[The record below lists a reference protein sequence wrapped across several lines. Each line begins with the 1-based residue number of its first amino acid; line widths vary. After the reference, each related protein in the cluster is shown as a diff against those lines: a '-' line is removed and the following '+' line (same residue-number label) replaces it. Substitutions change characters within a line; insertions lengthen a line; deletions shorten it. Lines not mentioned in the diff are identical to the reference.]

1 MTGINDSESAQ
12 LLLSI
17 LVQLLFQLPVIA
29 IAAVGIVLAVR
40 NWRKHPNTSR
50 AALIAFTIV
59 IVMNVVGTFLAYW
72 LPISVYRETNSA
84 AALGWLNVGLS
95 FVSMITGIITWVLV
109 LMAIFKWRGP
119 EEVAEQA
126 GERRPYD
133 VAATPYGAKMGK
145 QG

>member
-1 MTGINDSESAQ
+1 MTINDSESAQ

-17 LVQLLFQLPVIA
+17 LVQLLFQLPIIA
-29 IAAVGIVLAVR
+29 IAGVGIVLAAR

-50 AALIAFTIV
+50 AALSAFIIV
-59 IVMNVVGTFLAYW
+59 IVMNVVGTFMAYW
-72 LPISVYRETNSA
+72 LPISVYRETNSS

-95 FVSMITGIITWVLV
+95 FVSMITGILTWVLV

-119 EEVAEQA
+119 EEGAGQTVEQ
-126 GERRPYD
+126 RRPYD
-133 VAATPYGAKMGK
+133 VAATPYGAEIGK